1 MKNAD
6 HIHFR
11 CPGNIGLLGCV
22 MQMFFPGKIKTA
34 KYAGNWDPRAIQPLS
49 YRLQKWI
56 LSTTFLTRNMQVLVY
71 GEWEGSTKNIK
82 PFFTATYKE
91 NDKKA
96 IKPRDFSDKI
106 RFLFV
111 GTLSE
116 GKQPLYAL
124 QLFHQLLVSHAEM
137 VFDIYGEGLE
147 RMNIEE
153 YIKIHQLENKVI
165 LHGNQNREVIEKAYQ
180 NSHFL
185 ILPSKSEGWPKVV
198 AEAMFWGCVPIT
210 TAVSCVPY
218 MVDNGARGVLLSGLV
233 ENDVQN
239 VNEIINSPSNYNEMG
254 LKAMQWSQQ
263 YTLDYFE
270 QEIKKLLKHSSSVNS
285 DEDKSAH
292 KI

>member
-1 MKNAD
+1 MNAD

-22 MQMFFPGKIKTA
+22 VQIFFPSKIKTA
-34 KYAGNWDPRAIQPLS
+34 KYAGNWDPKASQPLS

-56 LSTTFLTRNMQVLVY
+56 LSHTFLTRNMQVLVY
-71 GEWEGSTKNIK
+71 GEWEGSTKNIR

-91 NDKKA
+91 SDKKT
-96 IKPRDFSDKI
+96 IQLRNFSDKI

-124 QLFHQLLVSHAEM
+124 QLFYQLLASHDKM

-147 RMNIEE
+147 RKSIEE
-153 YIKIHQLENKVI
+153 YIKIHQLENKVT
-165 LHGNQNREVIEKAYQ
+165 LHGNQNRELIEKAYQ

-198 AEAMFWGCVPIT
+198 AEAMFWGCVPVT

-218 MVDNGARGVLLSGLV
+218 MVDNGARGILLSGV
-233 ENDVQN
+233 EENDVQN
-239 VNEIINSPSNYNEMG
+239 INEVINSPSNYNEMA
-254 LKAMQWSQQ
+254 LKAMHWSQQ
-263 YTLDYFE
+263 FTLDYFE
-270 QEIKKLLKHSSSVNS
+270 EEIKKLLKDSSSANS
-285 DEDKSAH
+285 DEHKSAS
-292 KI
+292 